1 MADLTPSV
9 SSSSG
14 HYPHAVKFY
23 DDQAAL
29 GRTVADFLAPGLRE
43 RLPGLVIATP
53 AHREMIA
60 RELAERRLDVEQ
72 LERDGDLQMLD
83 ADEVLTRFMTGNRP
97 DPVRF
102 HAVVDELIERACK
115 GRGPCSVRAYG
126 EMVDVLWRR
135 ANAEGA
141 IELEML
147 WNRVTTRAEF
157 SLLCGYA
164 VGNFYKEIV
173 NGPTMKMVCDQHNHI
188 IPAERS
194 A

>member
-1 MADLTPSV
+1 MSNATPSGFNT
-9 SSSSG
+9 SG
-14 HYPHAVKFY
+14 AYPHAVKFY
-23 DDQAAL
+23 NDEASL
-29 GRTVADFLAPGLRE
+29 GRTVADFLAPGLRD
-43 RLPGLVIATP
+43 RLPGIVIATP
-53 AHREMIA
+53 AHRQMIA
-60 RELAERRLDVEQ
+60 RELTQRRLDVEG

-83 ADEVLTRFMTGNRP
+83 AEEVLTRFMNGDRP

-102 HAVVDELIERACK
+102 NAVVDELIERACK
-115 GRGPCSVRAYG
+115 GRRPCPIRAYG

-141 IELEML
+141 IQLEML
-147 WNRVTTRAEF
+147 WNRVTTAQF

-173 NGPTMKMVCDQHNHI
+173 NGPTRQTVCDQHNHI
-188 IPAERS
+188 FPAEKS

>member
-1 MADLTPSV
+1 MADVSPSISG
-9 SSSSG
+9 SSTA
-14 HYPHAVKFY
+14 YPHAVKFY
-23 DDQAAL
+23 QDEASL
-29 GRTVADFLAPGLRE
+29 GRTVAEFLAPGLRE
-43 RLPGLVIATP
+43 RLPAIVIAP
-53 AHREMIA
+53 SPHRQMIA
-60 RELAERRLDVEQ
+60 SELAQRRIDVRQ
-72 LERDGDLQMLD
+72 LERDGDLQLLD
-83 ADEVLTRFMTGNRP
+83 ADEVLTRFMNGDRP

-115 GRGPCSVRAYG
+115 DRLPCPVRAYG

-135 ANAEGA
+135 ANANGA

-164 VGNFYKEIV
+164 VGNFYKEIP
-173 NGPTMKMVCDQHNHI
+173 NGPTMQSVCDQHNHVM
-188 IPAERS
+188 PTEQS